1 MGGNGMSNQKLRGII
16 RIIYHRLPFPMA
28 WKLRI
33 RARLAPV
40 LRSLQSGESIGDVA
54 RQLVVTVTAPSEC
67 HSGKSDVVQERA
79 IQKALAILATH
90 SERHGPVTHWIAL
103 PFLAT
108 GGAHKVAVNISK
120 ALRQHS
126 PGCSVVFLSTDRQ
139 VPGSSPEIPHFVAV
153 LEFDAVL
160 PAAASYDKKK
170 ELLLKL
176 LDICRP
182 ECFHNI
188 NSEVAWHLLK
198 DQGAR
203 VAEKTK
209 VYASIFA
216 FQYDWP
222 SDRKIGYAA
231 YYLESCMPYLTGL
244 LSDNRRFLHDAADEY
259 SFDEVTRERLH
270 VLYQP
275 CPVNSALDNFHETE
289 LARCEGSRRLRVLW
303 AGRLDAEK
311 RVDLLLDLVRRC
323 DFADFFIFGTVVL
336 DPGASLP
343 ALSNLHY
350 EGAYDEPEQW
360 FASGK
365 KYDAFVFTSRWEGMP
380 NTLLEAGAY
389 RLPVVAPTVGGI
401 GELVT
406 ESTGY
411 PLPERPTVE
420 HYLDALQ
427 AISRSPHQSRL
438 RAQNM
443 SALLQERH
451 SWSHFSKAVRHVPGY
466 LAGSNVP
473 PTVGEKSVP
482 EVSIIIPCYNQG
494 RYLRPAL
501 SSFLR
506 KNKSSLEVIIV
517 DDGSTDPSAS
527 KYLLDAESLD
537 PSSVRIVRKKN
548 GGLSSARN
556 AGLAAAAGE
565 FVQFLD
571 ADDLITPGKI
581 DAQVAHLRLRR
592 DIDVSVCN
600 FLLGDDGCTVFNKPE
615 EAIAGFDLSLKDFLY
630 SWERGFAIPIHCGLF
645 RSSVLRGV
653 EFDTSARAKE
663 DWLFWTGLALSGASF
678 AYVPGH
684 WAIYRQHSQS
694 MRRSYVNMGRA
705 WLQAGLKIEQKLAG
719 KEPLFF
725 ESVVSWFE
733 QCYRRSP
740 DYRREIARIQ
750 DSITASKG
758 EISAGSPNEEA
769 PESGAT
775 ERLAEVFKSLPFIG
789 GVPLFSVIVPVF
801 NHFNYLEECLS
812 SIAIQKGCSPF
823 EVICV
828 DDGSSDTRVTSL
840 LRSLDGVSPSL
851 KVVIHDENHGIDK
864 TQKEAVFMAQGEFIA
879 FVDCD
884 DFLDVK
890 ALSVVEEAIA
900 EKPLA
905 DYFFTDRV
913 DVGADGK
920 EIRVAH
926 YGGYENIRFSSQLKI
941 RDDLLD
947 GMVASHLKVVR
958 KKAYMRCCDY
968 DAKYSGVQDWALAL
982 AIAEQGELV
991 YLPVAVY
998 RHRIHVG
1005 SVTSS
1010 DSVSQ
1015 FRKANL
1021 VRRFFATRQL
1031 RDHVRLEGEPL
1042 VLQQMDLNDR
1052 AIQKLKSA
1060 WRNGRPCFAICET
1073 NEVGAINFLR
1083 EFNSYFEGI
1092 AWGDQTIAAAL
1103 SGYLWDEGIIEAAV
1117 PEMTA

>member
-16 RIIYHRLPFPMA
+16 RILYHRLPFPMA

-33 RARLAPV
+33 RARLTPV
-40 LRSLQSGESIGDVA
+40 LKSLQSGGSIGDVA
-54 RQLVVTVTAPSEC
+54 RQLVVTVTAPSEG

-139 VPGSSPEIPHFVAV
+139 VPGTSPEIPDFVAV

-289 LARCEGSRRLRVLW
+289 LARSEGSRRLRVLW

-350 EGAYDEPEQW
+350 KGAYDEPEQW

-389 RLPVVAPTVGGI
+389 GLPIVAPTVGGI

-420 HYLDALQ
+420 H
-427 AISRSPHQSRL
+427 
-438 RAQNM
+438 
-443 SALLQERH
+443 
-451 SWSHFSKAVRHVPGY
+451 
-466 LAGSNVP
+466 
-473 PTVGEKSVP
+473 
-482 EVSIIIPCYNQG
+482 
-494 RYLRPAL
+494 
-501 SSFLR
+501 
-506 KNKSSLEVIIV
+506 
-517 DDGSTDPSAS
+517 
-527 KYLLDAESLD
+527 
-537 PSSVRIVRKKN
+537 
-548 GGLSSARN
+548 
-556 AGLAAAAGE
+556 
-565 FVQFLD
+565 
-571 ADDLITPGKI
+571 
-581 DAQVAHLRLRR
+581 
-592 DIDVSVCN
+592 
-600 FLLGDDGCTVFNKPE
+600 
-615 EAIAGFDLSLKDFLY
+615 LSL
-630 SWERGFAIPIHCGLF
+630 IH
-645 RSSVLRGV
+645 
-653 EFDTSARAKE
+653 
-663 DWLFWTGLALSGASF
+663 
-678 AYVPGH
+678 
-684 WAIYRQHSQS
+684 I
-694 MRRSYVNMGRA
+694 
-705 WLQAGLKIEQKLAG
+705 
-719 KEPLFF
+719 
-725 ESVVSWFE
+725 
-733 QCYRRSP
+733 
-740 DYRREIARIQ
+740 
-750 DSITASKG
+750 
-758 EISAGSPNEEA
+758 
-769 PESGAT
+769 
-775 ERLAEVFKSLPFIG
+775 
-789 GVPLFSVIVPVF
+789 
-801 NHFNYLEECLS
+801 
-812 SIAIQKGCSPF
+812 
-823 EVICV
+823 
-828 DDGSSDTRVTSL
+828 
-840 LRSLDGVSPSL
+840 
-851 KVVIHDENHGIDK
+851 
-864 TQKEAVFMAQGEFIA
+864 
-879 FVDCD
+879 
-884 DFLDVK
+884 
-890 ALSVVEEAIA
+890 
-900 EKPLA
+900 
-905 DYFFTDRV
+905 
-913 DVGADGK
+913 
-920 EIRVAH
+920 
-926 YGGYENIRFSSQLKI
+926 
-941 RDDLLD
+941 
-947 GMVASHLKVVR
+947 
-958 KKAYMRCCDY
+958 
-968 DAKYSGVQDWALAL
+968 
-982 AIAEQGELV
+982 
-991 YLPVAVY
+991 
-998 RHRIHVG
+998 
-1005 SVTSS
+1005 
-1010 DSVSQ
+1010 
-1015 FRKANL
+1015 
-1021 VRRFFATRQL
+1021 
-1031 RDHVRLEGEPL
+1031 
-1042 VLQQMDLNDR
+1042 
-1052 AIQKLKSA
+1052 
-1060 WRNGRPCFAICET
+1060 
-1073 NEVGAINFLR
+1073 
-1083 EFNSYFEGI
+1083 
-1092 AWGDQTIAAAL
+1092 
-1103 SGYLWDEGIIEAAV
+1103 
-1117 PEMTA
+1117 